1 MAKETGDLSTDDL
14 FKLVERDMSK
24 AFKEHSG
31 ARLSEYR
38 KDVPKL
44 WYSTGVPTLDV
55 VLAGGLAGGRASE
68 WYGANNSGKSTILY
82 SSIAEA
88 QRRHPEGFHDF
99 HIIADPENSSTDAK
113 EHMERLGVDTSKV
126 YIIAP
131 SGGKAM
137 YAEDIF
143 DRIEE
148 LLTMS
153 ILVGRIGIIGIDSVG
168 ALVSK
173 EEGDKSWDKS
183 ARVGGI
189 APVLGRF
196 LGRTIDNGL
205 LQNSMGH
212 MMLLNQIRDN
222 IGDVWNPT
230 RTAGG
235 NKLKHVVS
243 QRVEVSR
250 TLGQDFRN
258 SKYNSNSDNCPEAQ
272 FIGQKIR
279 FKQTKSKVGGKM
291 GATASVDFYYE
302 QGLDIMLNIIQLAQN
317 YDIIV
322 GSGWMTFIDYATG
335 QEIFKKQGFSNM
347 KQVFVDDE
355 EAYMKLDYMLTMVMR
370 GLEPKSV
377 VDEWEDIKKE
387 EFEGEG
393 K

>member
-1 MAKETGDLSTDDL
+1 MAKETADLSTEDL

-31 ARLSEYR
+31 SRLSEYR
-38 KDVPKL
+38 KEIPKL

-55 VLAGGLAGGRASE
+55 ALAGGLAGGRASE
-68 WYGANNSGKSTILY
+68 WYGSNNSGKSTILY
-82 SSIAEA
+82 SAIAEA

-113 EHMERLGVDTSKV
+113 EHMERLGVDISKV

-148 LLTMS
+148 LLTMPS
-153 ILVGRIGIIGIDSVG
+153 LVGRIGVIGIDSVG

-173 EEGDKSWDKS
+173 DEGDKSWDKS

-189 APVLGRF
+189 SPVLGRF

-212 MMLLNQIRDN
+212 MMFLNQIRDS
-222 IGDVWNPT
+222 IGDIWNPT
-230 RTAGG
+230 RTVGG
-235 NKLKHVVS
+235 NKLKHVAS

-250 TLGQDFRN
+250 TLGADFRN
-258 SKYNSNSDNCPEAQ
+258 SKYNSSSDNCPEAQ

-302 QGLDIMLNIIQLAQN
+302 QGLDVMLNIIQLAQN
-317 YDIIV
+317 YNIIV

-355 EAYMKLDYMLTMVMR
+355 DAYMKLDYMLTMVMR

-377 VDEWEDIKKE
+377 IDEWEDIKKE
-387 EFEGEG
+387 EFEEEG